1 MVGGIRP
8 VLTEYDEPDTVLM
21 LELNWERA
29 GRDELNGRDLTDT
42 GGWELF
48 LAPVVWWTY
57 GQIAVRGGVQIP
69 IADGLNGDQARPNY
83 RARLELV
90 YHF

>member
-1 MVGGIRP
+1 
-8 VLTEYDEPDTVLM
+8 M

-29 GRDELNGRDLTDT
+29 GRDDLSGTELADT

-48 LAPVVWWTY
+48 LSPVFWWTY
-57 GQIAVRGGVQIP
+57 GQIAIRGGVQIP
-69 IADGLNGDQARPNY
+69 IAEALNGDQATSDY
-83 RARLELV
+83 RARIEFV